1 MSSKGRYSPPKCSR
15 GLRPHA
21 VVPHDLDDVPSGGN
35 VYDRRVLALL
45 DATIHRVPVG
55 NAAAL
60 ARVLEGLPDDAPVLL
75 DGLVASRFPT
85 ILAPHARR
93 VRLVVLV
100 HLPLADEM
108 GLAEGRRR
116 ELLDLETAALA
127 HAAAIVT
134 TSRWTATRLTGGYGV
149 DPARI
154 HVASPGVDTAPVA
167 PGSAVTGVPPRLL
180 CLGALTPTKGQD
192 LLVAALAENRDR
204 PWTCRL
210 VGPLTRD
217 PGFVTALRTT
227 IAARGLAGRIVVP
240 GPRTG
245 DALEAEWAATDL
257 LVLPSRA
264 ETFGMVVSEARARGI
279 PVVAADVGGVRE
291 AGPATWVPA
300 ENVGALAGVLC
311 RWLADPVLRSG
322 WRISAWGSRGTL
334 PSWTTTSHRL
344 ARALEPG

>member
-1 MSSKGRYSPPKCSR
+1 M
-15 GLRPHA
+15 
-21 VVPHDLDDVPSGGN
+21 VPDDLDDVPSGGN

-45 DATIHRVPVG
+45 GAHVHRVPVG
-55 NAAAL
+55 DAGAL
-60 ARVLEGLPDDAPVLL
+60 ARVLGGLPDEVPVLL

-85 ILAPHARR
+85 ILAAHAPRL
-93 VRLVVLV
+93 RLVVLV
-100 HLPLADEM
+100 HLPLADEL
-108 GLAEGRRR
+108 GLADGRRR
-116 ELLDLETAALA
+116 DLRDLETAALA

-134 TSRWTATRLTGGYGV
+134 TSRWSATRLTAGYGV

-154 HVASPGVDTAPVA
+154 HVASPGVDPAPIA
-167 PGSAVTGVPPRLL
+167 PGSAVTGLPPRLL

-192 LLVAALAENRDR
+192 LLVAALDHVRDR
-204 PWTCRL
+204 PWSCRL

-217 PGFVTALRTT
+217 PGFVSGLRTT

-245 DALEAEWAATDL
+245 EALEAEWAATDL

-300 ENVGALAGVLC
+300 ENVAALAGMLC

-322 WRISAWGSRGTL
+322 WRISAWAARGTL
-334 PSWTTTSHRL
+334 TSWTTTSHRL

>member
-1 MSSKGRYSPPKCSR
+1 MPD
-15 GLRPHA
+15 
-21 VVPHDLDDVPSGGN
+21 DLDDVPSGGN

-45 DATIHRVPVG
+45 AATVHRVPVG
-55 NAAAL
+55 DPAAL
-60 ARVLEGLPDDAPVLL
+60 ARVLEGLPDEAAVLL

-85 ILAPHARR
+85 ILAPHATRL
-93 VRLVVLV
+93 RLVVLV
-100 HLPLADEM
+100 HLPLADEL

-116 ELLDLETAALA
+116 ELRDLETAALA

-134 TSRWTATRLTGGYGV
+134 TSRWTAERLTTGYGV

-154 HVASPGVDTAPVA
+154 HVASPGVDPAPIA
-167 PGSAVTGVPPRLL
+167 PGSTVTGVPPRLL

-192 LLVAALAENRDR
+192 LLVAALAGNRDR
-204 PWTCRL
+204 PWTARL

-217 PGFVTALRTT
+217 PGFVVGVRTQ
-227 IAARGLAGRIVVP
+227 IAAHGLAGRFAIT

-245 DALEAEWAATDL
+245 AALEAEWAATDL

-300 ENVGALAGVLC
+300 ENVGALAGVLR
-311 RWLADPVLRSG
+311 RWLEDPVLRSG
-322 WRISAWGSRGTL
+322 WRISAWAARGTL